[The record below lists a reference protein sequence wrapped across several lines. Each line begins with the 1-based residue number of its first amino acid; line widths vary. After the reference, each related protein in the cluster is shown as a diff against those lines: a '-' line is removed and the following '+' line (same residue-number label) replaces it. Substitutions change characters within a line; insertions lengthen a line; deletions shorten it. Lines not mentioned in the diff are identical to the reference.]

1 MATILI
7 DTGPLYAMADRD
19 DDWHHRV
26 VTFLESSQDAL
37 VVPATVLPEA
47 AYLLERHLGAAAER
61 KRIQSVVNGELA
73 VEELTHPDYRRAL
86 EFLRLMRKHV
96 LGSSMLP
103 LRWLSGS
110 KSPEFNY

>member
-19 DDWHHRV
+19 DDRHHRV

-73 VEELTHPDYRRAL
+73 VEELTSPRLSTRFRISSPYEEARIGFVDATVAL
-86 EFLRLMRKHV
+86 AERLKISRI
-96 LGSSMLP
+96 
-103 LRWLSGS
+103 
-110 KSPEFNY
+110 